1 MAEFNGKSILICG
14 VGGQGT
20 LLMSKTLTYGL
31 VQAGYDVKMSEVH
44 GMAQRGGSV
53 STQVRYGEKV
63 YSPIIGRGEADVL
76 VAFEKL
82 EAVRYAD
89 LLRPGGTALIN
100 DYEIAPLPVASG
112 AAEYPKNI
120 VEQMRRAF
128 TVRLLPAS
136 RVAKSLGNIRC
147 TNIVLLGALVRAFSL
162 EAIDWNAALTASVPP
177 KALALNIAAFDAGY
191 RLAETEEES

>member
-1 MAEFNGKSILICG
+1 MANVNGKSILICG

-20 LLMSKTLTYGL
+20 LLMSKTLTAGL

-82 EAVRYAD
+82 EGARYSN
-89 LLRPGGTALIN
+89 LLKIGGTALIN
-100 DYEIAPLPVASG
+100 DYEVMPLPVSSG
-112 AAEYPKNI
+112 AVAYPENI
-120 VEQMRRAF
+120 YDEMKRVFDLR
-128 TVRLLPAS
+128 VIPAS
-136 RVAKSLGNIRC
+136 DIAKSLGNIRC

-162 EAIDWNAALTASVPP
+162 ESIDWNAALTESVPP
-177 KALALNIAAFDAGY
+177 KVLALNLAAFEAGY
-191 RLAETEEES
+191 NYQK